1 MTSCS
6 NGGLKS
12 SLDLRHPHIQLQL
25 LLHRG
30 CGVLLEVI
38 LYVCTWTVDMDTV
51 DTVDTLATA
60 HLWGMR
66 ARCASP
72 RPGPG
77 SRGRGPRGTGG
88 WPAQG
93 TGRGS
98 LESTLV
104 QHLEEAEGEDA
115 ADCVPAHEG
124 PGPRHVPGQHLQR
137 GQGASVGNTW
147 PGQH

>member
-1 MTSCS
+1 MYAP
-6 NGGLKS
+6 G
-12 SLDLRHPHIQLQL
+12 QW
-25 LLHRG
+25 
-30 CGVLLEVI
+30 
-38 LYVCTWTVDMDTV
+38 TWTLWTG
-51 DTVDTLATA
+51 LAAA

-93 TGRGS
+93 PGHRAWQ
-98 LESTLV
+98 LREHTLV

-137 GQGASVGNTW
+137 GQGAGVCDTW
-147 PGQH
+147 PGQQ